1 MKKTF
6 PTFFTWIDER
16 KSFLKAELSVNDSVM
31 IEFKM
36 PITTYGN
43 IMGYNFIG
51 IENKNSEYFIYMN
64 SVSKKGKK
72 ITGKRIQIYKDE
84 TPDNY
89 NELTKSLMGYLAT
102 ETDYLQ
108 ITIGNI

>member
-1 MKKTF
+1 MKNKF
-6 PTFFTWIDER
+6 PIFFTWIDER
-16 KSFLKAELSVNDSVM
+16 KSFLKSEISINDSSG

-43 IMGYNFIG
+43 IMGYNYVG
-51 IENKNSEYFIYMN
+51 IENKSGQYFIYMN
-64 SVSKKGKK
+64 SVSKKGKR
-72 ITGKRIQIYKDE
+72 INGKKIQIYKDE
-84 TPDNY
+84 TSENY
-89 NELTKSLMGYLAT
+89 NELVNNLMGYLAT